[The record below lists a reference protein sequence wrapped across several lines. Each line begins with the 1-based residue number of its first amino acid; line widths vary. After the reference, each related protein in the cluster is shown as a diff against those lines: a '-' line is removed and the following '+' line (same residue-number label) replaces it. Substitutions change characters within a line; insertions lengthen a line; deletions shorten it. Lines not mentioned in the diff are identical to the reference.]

1 MKLPPRLVKFWAAL
15 KPWVI
20 LRLRQPSTY
29 AGLVLKAAAILGFV
43 VDTSTAAHIADA
55 LAVVAGALLVA
66 YDEDKTRAD
75 PQ

>member
-1 MKLPPRLVKFWAAL
+1 MKLPPHLTKFWAAL
-15 KPWVI
+15 KPWVL

-43 VDTSTAAHIADA
+43 VDSSTAAHIAEI
-55 LAVVAGALLVA
+55 LAIVAGALLVA
-66 YDEDKTRAD
+66 YDEDKVNAD

>member
-1 MKLPPRLVKFWAAL
+1 VKLPPRVAKFWAAL
-15 KPWVI
+15 KPWVL

-29 AGLVLKAAAILGFV
+29 AGLILKAAAILGFV
-43 VDTSTAAHIADA
+43 VDTSTAAHVADA

-66 YDEDKTRAD
+66 YDEDKINAD

>member
-1 MKLPPRLVKFWAAL
+1 MKLSPRLVKFWLAL
-15 KPWVI
+15 KPWVL

-43 VDTSTAAHIADA
+43 VDTSTAAHVADA
-55 LAVVAGALLVA
+55 LAIIAGALLVA
-66 YDEDKTRAD
+66 YDEDKVNAD